1 MTWTNS
7 LSSGLSLACMIIF
20 NGCRQRYEQSIQS
33 TLSYLV
39 VDGFLNNG
47 PDSTI
52 MRLSRTTPLV
62 GDYNVDRVG
71 ELSAHMTIEDEAGN
85 IVYTFVPAN
94 NNGSYTVPGMNLGMN
109 KKYRLR
115 IKTID
120 NNEYLSDNIIVK
132 PNPPIDSIT
141 WQRSDD
147 GVTIYVN
154 THDPKDSTKYYR
166 WDYTET
172 WEYYTTYNSAFKF
185 ISGPNPGHFEGRDLD
200 ELVSHCWRTVNSP
213 EILLASSVSL
223 SQDLISQKK
232 LKTIR
237 VNAFELAYKYSILV
251 KQYALQREAFEYYE
265 ALKKNTEQSGTIF
278 DPQPF
283 TLSGNIHNITNA
295 DKPALGYLAA
305 TNLQTQRIY
314 IDNSE
319 VYPWMDDLFCP
330 PIYTVP
336 KDSFDYFFNKVLYP
350 GTANRTGIEG
360 VYNQYGELI
369 GMKSGLEICT
379 DCTTRGGITKKPA
392 FWP

>member
-1 MTWTNS
+1 MKQVFTYYFALTTIS
-7 LSSGLSLACMIIF
+7 LIS
-20 NGCRQRYEQSIQS
+20 CRSRFYPEGSEQN
-33 TLSYLV
+33 LNYLV

-47 PDSTI
+47 PDSTFI
-52 MRLSRTTPLV
+52 RLTHTTPLV
-62 GDYNVDRVG
+62 DDYYVDRVG
-71 ELSAHMTIEDEAGN
+71 ELNAHITVEDETGN

-94 NNGSYTVPGMNLGMN
+94 NNGSYAIPGMNLGVN

-120 NNEYLSDNIIVK
+120 GNEYLSDDITVK

-141 WQRSDD
+141 WRKDD
-147 GVTIYVN
+147 DEVTIAVN

-172 WEYYTTYNSAFKF
+172 WEYYTAYNSAFKF
-185 ISGPNPGHFEGRDLD
+185 ISGPNPGHFEIRDSN
-200 ELVSHCWRTVNSP
+200 EFVNHCWKTVNSP

-223 SQDLISQKK
+223 SQDIISQKK
-232 LKTIR
+232 LKTIGA
-237 VNAFELAYKYSILV
+237 NSFELAYKYSILV

-283 TLSGNIHNITNA
+283 TLAGNIHCLT
-295 DKPALGYLAA
+295 DTEKPALGYLTV
-305 TNLQTQRIY
+305 TNLQTKRIY
-314 IDNSE
+314 ITNSE

-330 PIYTVP
+330 PIYTAP
-336 KDSFDYFFNKVLYP
+336 KDSFDVLFNKVLYP
-350 GTANRTGIEG
+350 GTANRTGIEA

-369 GMKSGLEICT
+369 AMKSELEICA
-379 DCTTRGGITKKPA
+379 DCTIRGGVTKKPD